1 MSESEGIKCPKCGG
15 EMKKGKG
22 LAGGYGIMRFVK
34 LGDLRG
40 DMTFAFYCKNCGY
53 IELYKEIKQKKE

>member
-1 MSESEGIKCPKCGG
+1 
-15 EMKKGKG
+15 MKKGKV

-34 LGDLRG
+34 IGDLRG

-53 IELYKEIKQKKE
+53 IELYKEMKQKKE